1 MTAKR
6 PERIVRAAPAHWV
19 GDGFPVRTIF
29 SYDDLGREMSP
40 FLLMDHAG
48 PADFA
53 PATQRRGV
61 GWHPHRGFETVTV
74 VYAGDVEH
82 HDSHGGGGVIGP
94 GDVQWMTAA
103 SGLVH
108 EEMHGPRLT
117 ADGGRLEVV
126 QLWVNLPA
134 AHKRARPGYQA
145 ISAATI
151 PAVTLEGG
159 AGSVRVI
166 AGRFGGAAGPA
177 RTFTPVTLLDARLEK
192 GRSAVFEAREGEM
205 LALFVLAGAVAL
217 VGFVAPAGGAILGG
231 GGLAVFGHA
240 GDNVT
245 VEARDESKV
254 LVLGGAPIDEPIAGQ
269 GPFVMNT
276 RAEVVQAIDDFRNGR
291 MGRPVGD
298 GPEARG

>member
-1 MTAKR
+1 MTAKQ
-6 PERIVRAAPAHWV
+6 PVHIVRTAPAHWV

-29 SYDDLGREMSP
+29 SYDNLGREMSP

-48 PADFA
+48 PADFE
-53 PATQRRGV
+53 PTTGRRGV

-108 EEMHGPRLT
+108 EEMHGPRLM
-117 ADGGRLEVV
+117 AEGGRLEMV

-145 ISAATI
+145 ITAAMI
-151 PAVTLEGG
+151 PEVTLAGG
-159 AGSVRVI
+159 AGRVRVI
-166 AGRFGGAAGPA
+166 AGRFGAAAGPA
-177 RTFTPVTLLDARLEK
+177 RTCTPVTLLDAWIEK
-192 GRSAVFEAREGEM
+192 GHSAVFETRDGEM
-205 LALFVLAGAVAL
+205 LALFVLAGS
-217 VGFVAPAGGAILGG
+217 VAPAGGAVVGAGELV
-231 GGLAVFGHA
+231 VFGHA
-240 GDNVT
+240 GDSVT
-245 VEARDESKV
+245 VETREESKV
-254 LVLGGAPIDEPIAGQ
+254 LVLGGAPINEPIAGQ

-276 RAEVVQAIDDFRNGR
+276 RAEIAQAIDDFRNGR
-291 MGRPVGD
+291 MGRPVAGV
-298 GPEARG
+298 PEPRG

>member
-29 SYDDLGREMSP
+29 SYDQLGREMSP

-48 PADFA
+48 PADFQ
-53 PATQRRGV
+53 PAARRRGV

-82 HDSHGGGGVIGP
+82 RDSHGGGGVIGP

-103 SGLVH
+103 AGLVH

-117 ADGGRLEVV
+117 AEGGRLEMV

-145 ISAATI
+145 IAAAAI
-151 PAVTLEGG
+151 PEMALAGG
-159 AGSVRVI
+159 AGRVRVI
-166 AGRFGGAAGPA
+166 AGRHGGAAGPA

-192 GRSAVFEAREGEM
+192 GRSAVFETLGGEM
-205 LALFVLAGAVAL
+205 LALFVLAGGVAL
-217 VGFVAPAGGAILGG
+217 AGGAVLGE
-231 GGLAVFGHA
+231 GGLAVFGRD
-240 GDNVT
+240 GDSVT
-245 VEARDESKV
+245 VETRDASKV

-276 RAEVVQAIDDFRNGR
+276 RAEIGQAIDDYRHGR
-291 MGRPVGD
+291 MGRPPGD
-298 GPEARG
+298 GPEASG